1 MNANDI
7 FYATVAS
14 IALGVAIGIMISN
27 LIDIIKDFKNNI

>member
-14 IALGVAIGIMISN
+14 IALGVAIGIVISN
-27 LIDIIKDFKNNI
+27 LVEIIKDIKQ